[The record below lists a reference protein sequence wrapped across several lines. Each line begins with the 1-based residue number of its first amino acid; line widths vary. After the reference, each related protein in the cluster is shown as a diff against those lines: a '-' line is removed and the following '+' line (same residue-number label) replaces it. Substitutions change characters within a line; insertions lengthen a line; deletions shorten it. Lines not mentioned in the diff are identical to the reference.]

1 MAVLMVAACES
12 TDSTSTVGESGGEPE
27 EVSSS
32 QKAIVI
38 DYSVSTASELGGGFL
53 ADKPDTGYVYMI
65 VHYNIRNQGHS
76 EFSTNPW
83 YFYVIADG
91 VKYDI
96 TFTVNLENTL
106 KLVDLLDSGM
116 ISGNLAFE
124 IPIGAKSVS
133 VGYEFLFKDFN
144 IVWTEG

>member
-1 MAVLMVAACES
+1 MSQVVCIAEAVRKEAHWEKLASTGFVILLMAVLMVAACES

-83 YFYVIADG
+83 YFRILLEVYIV
-91 VKYDI
+91 DI
-96 TFTVNLENTL
+96 VAILIN
-106 KLVDLLDSGM
+106 
-116 ISGNLAFE
+116 
-124 IPIGAKSVS
+124 P
-133 VGYEFLFKDFN
+133 
-144 IVWTEG
+144 